1 MTKITDFLGLS
12 KKNSLNNASPEANI
26 PFSELQTEI
35 AECEESLSNLSNS
48 KKPFSNLD
56 TIMQTRELLRARKMK
71 EITFAK
77 AIICRN
83 GLPIIFPN
91 TINLIQ
97 GQAGSHKSRFGEL
110 LMSVLLKILG
120 CTNTLLGFE
129 ANQETQY
136 TGVYVDTERN
146 LTEQFPYA
154 LQQIQVQAGYY
165 RSDNPSNFDFISLL
179 EIPRKE
185 RFSTLSA
192 FLEKIRLEHE
202 NHIFIVLDV
211 VTDCIEDFNRSDDSM
226 QLTDMLNMMINRYNV
241 TFLCI
246 IHENPNGSN
255 KARGHI
261 GTELM
266 NKASTVMQVG
276 FETNSD
282 NSPSNIIRLKFL
294 KCRSTERPE
303 PIHVLFD
310 KEQRQLVLADTDEV
324 NEVFE
329 KRKSKAVESDVI
341 DHLSEMVKEY
351 PISKKQLIGDLE
363 LWLDASGKT
372 IEERLNTII
381 ATEKLIHRES
391 KPYILFKDGK
401 QGKNVMFNIKPI
413 EEYEAS

>member
-12 KKNSLNNASPEANI
+12 KKNSLNNASPEVNI
-26 PFSELQTEI
+26 PFSELQTEV
-35 AECEESLSNLSNS
+35 AECEESLSNSSNFQ
-48 KKPFSNLD
+48 KPISNLD

-310 KEQRQLVLADTDEV
+310 KEQRQLILADTDEV

-372 IEERLNTII
+372 IEERLNTIM
-381 ATEKLIHRES
+381 AMEKVIHRDS

-413 EEYEAS
+413 EDHEPS

>member
-1 MTKITDFLGLS
+1 MSNIIDFLGLS

-26 PFSELQTEI
+26 PFSELQTEVV
-35 AECEESLSNLSNS
+35 ECEKNLSNS
-48 KKPFSNLD
+48 NHSQKPTKNLD
-56 TIMQTRELLRARKMK
+56 IIMRTRELLRERKQK

-77 AIICRN
+77 AIIARN

-97 GQAGSHKSRFGEL
+97 GQAGSHKSRVAEL
-110 LMSVLLKILG
+110 LMSVILKIFG
-120 CTNTLLGFE
+120 CTNILLGFE

-154 LQQIQVQAGYY
+154 LQQIQIQAGYN

-185 RFSTLSA
+185 RFETLSA
-192 FLEKIRLEHE
+192 FLKDIRLEHE
-202 NHIFIVLDV
+202 NHIFIILDV

-241 TFLCI
+241 TFLCV

-266 NKASTVMQVG
+266 NKSSTVMQVG

-282 NSPSNIIRLKFL
+282 NSPSNILRLKFL

-341 DHLSEMVKEY
+341 DHLSEMVKEF

-363 LWLDASGKT
+363 QWLDASGKT

-381 ATEKLIHRES
+381 ATEKVIHRES

-401 QGKNVMFNIKPI
+401 KGKNVMFNIKPI
-413 EEYEAS
+413 EDHEPS

>member
-12 KKNSLNNASPEANI
+12 KKNSLNNASPEVNI

-35 AECEESLSNLSNS
+35 AECEESLSNSSNFQ
-48 KKPFSNLD
+48 KPFSNLD

-310 KEQRQLVLADTDEV
+310 KEQRQLILADTDEV

-341 DHLSEMVKEY
+341 DHLSEMVKEF

-372 IEERLNTII
+372 IEERLNTIM
-381 ATEKLIHRES
+381 ATEKVIHRDS
-391 KPYILFKDGK
+391 KAYILFKDGK

-413 EEYEAS
+413 EDYEPS